1 MKISKIK
8 QDTLLS
14 LCDEMAFDINKIL
27 ASYHHESIS
36 EITEGEYQYIVSN
49 KDKANVRK
57 IWS

>member
-1 MKISKIK
+1 M
-8 QDTLLS
+8 S

-27 ASYHHESIS
+27 TSYHHKDIS
-36 EITEGEYQYIVSN
+36 EITEGEYQYIVAN